1 MATPEG
7 GSRFPP
13 LPSPSTPDP
22 VVTGHTC
29 KTSGGRH
36 PSGLSQ
42 ARWDWPFKTDNELS
56 VAARWFCKQ
65 ARAQRGQGDD
75 ALF

>member
-1 MATPEG
+1 MPMLARESQTPPRRRSSRPDPKGTAHTSKGSG
-7 GSRFPP
+7 GS
-13 LPSPSTPDP
+13 
-22 VVTGHTC
+22 
-29 KTSGGRH
+29 H

-56 VAARWFCKQ
+56 VAARWFQRQ